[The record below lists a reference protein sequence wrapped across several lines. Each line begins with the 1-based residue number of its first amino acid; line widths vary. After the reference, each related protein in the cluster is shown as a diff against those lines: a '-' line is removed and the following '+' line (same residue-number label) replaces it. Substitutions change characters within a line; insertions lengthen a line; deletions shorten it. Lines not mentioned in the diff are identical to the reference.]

1 MKLSLTTER
10 IQLTQAERQRR
21 HEVRRRVILP
31 LRLTTG
37 SGEMIPAVVLNLS
50 ASGLLLLVDERSSL
64 TLPPPRGSHLDGAFF
79 FEDIELPQCTL
90 EVVRIVRQGNTQFV
104 LGCRFVDVPS
114 TILREIRSKMT
125 TRPNDELSY
134 STS

>member
-1 MKLSLTTER
+1 MKLSLTTEG
-10 IQLTQAERQRR
+10 IQLSQAERQKRR
-21 HEVRRRVILP
+21 EVRRRVILP

-64 TLPPPRGSHLDGAFF
+64 TLPPPRGSYLDGAFF
-79 FEDIELPQCTL
+79 FEDLELPQFTL
-90 EVVRIVRQGNTQFV
+90 EVMRIVRRGEKQFV

-114 TILREIRSKMT
+114 SILAEIRSKMT
-125 TRPNDELSY
+125 TRLNSES
-134 STS
+134 SHKSR

>member
-1 MKLSLTTER
+1 MKLSLTTEDL
-10 IQLTQAERQRR
+10 QFTQAEQQKR

-37 SGEMIPAVVLNLS
+37 SGDMIPAVVLNVS

-64 TLPPPRGSHLDGAFF
+64 TLPPPRGSYLNGAFF
-79 FEDIELPQCTL
+79 FEEIELPQFTL
-90 EVVRIVRQGNTQFV
+90 EVMRIIRQDEKQFV

-114 TILREIRSKMT
+114 SILAEIRSKMT
-125 TRPNDELSY
+125 IRLNRELSHK
-134 STS
+134 SR